1 MVQESLISQQTE
13 GNSFFVFNIDKNF
26 TKLKLGDPTTSE
38 HLGLFPNS
46 ITQVKFL
53 DEALD
58 IIMV

>member
-26 TKLKLGDPTTSE
+26 TKLKLEGPKHSE
-38 HLGLFPNS
+38 LFGLFPNS

-53 DEALD
+53 EDTFD
-58 IIMV
+58 IVMV

>member
-26 TKLKLGDPTTSE
+26 TKLKLGDRTTSE